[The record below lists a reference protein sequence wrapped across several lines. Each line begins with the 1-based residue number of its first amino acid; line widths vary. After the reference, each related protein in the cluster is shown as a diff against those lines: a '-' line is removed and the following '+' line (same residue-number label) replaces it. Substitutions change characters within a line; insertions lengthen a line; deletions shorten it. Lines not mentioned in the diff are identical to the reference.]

1 MLGLIGKK
9 VGMTQVFDDNGR
21 LTPVTVIKIE
31 DNVVIANRTEEKNG
45 YSAAVIGTGVK
56 KKSNITKPF
65 AGQFKGANIEPSQT
79 VMEFRDYD
87 NEVSVGDV
95 LGVDLFKDVPFVDVT
110 GTSKGKGFAGSI
122 KRHGQQRGPTTHGSN
137 YHRGPGS
144 LGTMLPKRV
153 LKGKNLPGHMGSET
167 VTVQNL
173 EIIEVNDKEGYILV
187 SGNVPGAKN
196 SMILIKSAVKNNRK
210 KNPKEIISFV
220 SETVVDEVEEVKDAT
235 SEEVVEEVAQEETN
249 TTEESK

>member
-9 VGMTQVFDDNGR
+9 VGMTQVFDANGR

-87 NEVSVGDV
+87 NDVNVGDV
-95 LGVDLFKDVPFVDVT
+95 LGVDLFKDVAFVDVT
-110 GTSKGKGFAGSI
+110 GTSKGKGYQGGM
-122 KRHGQQRGPTTHGSN
+122 KRYGFGGGRATHGSKF
-137 YHRGPGS
+137 HRD
-144 LGTMLPKRV
+144 LGGTAMSSTPSRTF
-153 LKGKNLPGHMGSET
+153 KGHRMAGHMGNERKT
-167 VTVQNL
+167 ILNL
-173 EIIEVNDKEGYILV
+173 RVVAVDSDMQVLMVKGAI
-187 SGNVPGAKN
+187 PGPAQ
-196 SMILIKSAVKNNRK
+196 S
-210 KNPKEIISFV
+210 
-220 SETVVDEVEEVKDAT
+220 TVVVRKAI
-235 SEEVVEEVAQEETN
+235 
-249 TTEESK
+249 KK